1 MVAGRVHGMR
11 LENTFDVPAPP
22 ERAWDV
28 LMDVPRVIPCMPGAE
43 LTETVDDSTWKATVA
58 VKLGPMS
65 FLFASDVS
73 RGETDRDAWRARL
86 DVVAREL
93 RGRGSG
99 QAAITS
105 TLAPSDQGTQ
115 VTIVTDLTMAGAVAQ
130 YGRGLIQPVSAQL
143 VNSFAACLRESILAG
158 EPQPAATAPAKPV
171 SGLRLMLTAIG
182 HWLRHPGRPTTTGDH
197 PEGGSS

>member
-1 MVAGRVHGMR
+1 ETLAGRWAGEYRRRRGHGMR

-22 ERAWDV
+22 ERAWEL

-43 LTETVDDSTWKATVA
+43 LTETVDDATWKATLA

-65 FLFASDVS
+65 FLFASDVR
-73 RGETDRDAWRARL
+73 RGEADRDAWRARL

-105 TLAPSDQGTQ
+105 TLTPSDEGTQ

-130 YGRGLIQPVSAQL
+130 YG
-143 VNSFAACLRESILAG
+143 
-158 EPQPAATAPAKPV
+158 
-171 SGLRLMLTAIG
+171 
-182 HWLRHPGRPTTTGDH
+182 
-197 PEGGSS
+197 